1 MLSRDA
7 FVRAIG
13 GQRRAE
19 RSAPAGLSDKA
30 LAYLDSP
37 AGFRDRVAL
46 GASYPLPAWLGI
58 DLGAPD
64 GDCGFDPFTPDHRAA
79 MLDREF

>member
-1 MLSRDA
+1 VLSRDA

-30 LAYLDSP
+30 RAYLDSP
-37 AGFRDRVAL
+37 AGFADRAFYSV
-46 GASYPLPAWLGI
+46 SYPIPLWVGPPARA
-58 DLGAPD
+58 DEDP
-64 GDCGFDPFTPDHRAA
+64 DPFWPDHRRA